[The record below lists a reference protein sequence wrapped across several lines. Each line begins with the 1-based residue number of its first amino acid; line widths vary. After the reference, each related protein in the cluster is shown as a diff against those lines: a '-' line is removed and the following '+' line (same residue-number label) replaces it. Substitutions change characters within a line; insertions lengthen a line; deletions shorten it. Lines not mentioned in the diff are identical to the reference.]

1 MDYDTDLV
9 FPRNKTG
16 RDSEVRTMFDRA
28 KVIEQCVD
36 DTRVNVRVQLL
47 DKDGIITKP
56 IPVKQFGSKGN
67 GAFWCPEV
75 GDDVSVCFPPNSEYG
90 DGFVD
95 GSFYN
100 TGNPPPVTDP
110 NKRHITFKDGTV
122 WEYDAGTHTMTF
134 VSQGPFN
141 IDAIAIAING
151 GTSVTVTAT
160 NIKLVG
166 EVEIIGDV
174 KIEGEIEHI
183 GDMSTTGTHVDNSGT
198 KFHV

>member
-1 MDYDTDLV
+1 
-9 FPRNKTG
+9 
-16 RDSEVRTMFDRA
+16 MFDKA

-36 DTRVNVRVQLL
+36 DTRVSVRVQLL

-56 IPVKQFGSKGN
+56 IPVKQFGSRGN

-122 WEYDAGTHTMTF
+122 IEHDAGTNHTMIDSPGT
-134 VSQGPFN
+134 VSIKSAGN
-141 IDAIAIAING
+141 IDVESS
-151 GTSVTVTAT
+151 GTISIRGAE
-160 NIKLVG
+160 IKLYG
-166 EVEIIGDV
+166 KIFIYGDIIEFIGDIV
-174 KIEGEIEHI
+174 RHEG
-183 GDMSTTGTHVDNSGT
+183 DYSQTGIHLDHGMAMP
-198 KFHV
+198 HDA